1 MHTWLYRGNA
11 LFTAAST
18 TLAGLCILA
27 TLTDLAHPSNPQ
39 IQRPFVSV
47 EGLQVR
53 QSTASLRF
61 SAAATGLNNLQ
72 SCWLERLSSRGCAPY
87 F

>member
-27 TLTDLAHPSNPQ
+27 TLTDLAHRSNPEV
-39 IQRPFVSV
+39 QRPFVSV

-53 QSTASLRF
+53 QGLALSKLCFSLSDLRECDDR
-61 SAAATGLNNLQ
+61 SA
-72 SCWLERLSSRGCAPY
+72 
-87 F
+87 